1 MKKIFFMMAFIFVFA
16 AASFAET
23 AGVRAWGGYT
33 TLNMGKINENVVD
46 MYEDSVADEKKKQEF
61 SGSYIIGADELVHLG
76 MGFSLGARVS
86 YIGDS
91 ETFLSGEDTATDDT
105 EKYSLTASLTSIMG
119 GLVYRMVIPATPIK
133 IGAGAF
139 AGYGLGGG
147 SFSHTGVNGGTEF
160 DESVAIGGGALAA
173 DICGE
178 VEYVVSETFSFGL
191 TAGYRIAN
199 IAEMKA
205 TEANPELSIEKDDA
219 FKGLGMDSDAPLPFD
234 FGGFEAGVQLT
245 LTY

>member
-1 MKKIFFMMAFIFVFA
+1 MKKLFFMVSFVFVFA

-23 AGVRAWGGYT
+23 AGIRAWGGYT
-33 TLNMGKINENVVD
+33 TLNMGKINEHVVD
-46 MYEDSVADEKKKQEF
+46 IYEDSDADEKKKQEF
-61 SGSYIIGADELVHLG
+61 AGSYIIGADTLVHLG
-76 MGFSLGARVS
+76 MGFNLGARIS

-91 ETFLSGEDTATDDT
+91 EAFLSGEDTSTDDT

-119 GLVYRMVIPATPIK
+119 GLVYRMVIPATPVK

-147 SFSHTGVNGGTEF
+147 SLSHTGVHSGTEF
-160 DESVAIGGGALAA
+160 DESVAFGGGALAA

-178 VEYVVSETFSFGL
+178 VEYVVSETFSFGI
-191 TAGYRIAN
+191 TAGYRIAE
-199 IAEMKA
+199 IAEMKT
-205 TEANPELSIEKDDA
+205 TEANSELGYEKDEV
-219 FKGLGMDSDAPLPFD
+219 FTEMDSDTVLPFD
-234 FGGFEAGVQLT
+234 FGGFEAGVQIT